1 MRTLLSA
8 LMALALSALGPLDA
22 FAEKRVALVV
32 GNSKYA
38 YISPLRNPDNDA
50 ELMAK
55 TLKELGFDVVL
66 ALDADRRSMTKA
78 VREFGKRLSRS
89 GPGTA
94 GLFYYAG
101 HGVQA
106 RGTNYL
112 IPLEAPIEDELDLT
126 VEAVDVAWVL
136 SQMEAAGNGLNL
148 MVLDACRNNPF
159 KGMFRSVGRG
169 LGRIDTARGALV
181 AFAAAPGQ
189 VATDGVRENSPYT
202 AALVKAMRTP
212 GLAVEQVFKRV
223 RLDVESETGGRQT
236 PWEESSLR
244 GDFYFVPKQSAKTQ
258 PAAGGDRLAANRLGA
273 KKAPALDDQTVELT
287 FWRSVK
293 DSKDTAVLGTYL
305 TRYPD
310 GVFADLARVLI
321 ARLEGSRQV
330 AKSDDRDTGPAAPV
344 QTAQE
349 VAPETSKAE
358 TEPVAGS
365 RDAGVPLVSA
375 EPEPEEP
382 RTNQRVA
389 AVDPQTA
396 TAPET
401 DVAPDLARRIQS
413 ALARAGCRPGVVD
426 GVWGSNSQAALTR
439 FGRHAKLRL
448 PQVAVSDRTLDL
460 LAKHPGRVCP
470 VTCGPGHSLK
480 GGRCVARKCPRGQI
494 LTRSGICRPR
504 VREVSKPRTAP
515 QRTAPPAEPPRK
527 RRYDPA
533 DTQGE
538 GWQIQR

>member
-1 MRTLLSA
+1 MRAFLSA
-8 LMALALSALGPLDA
+8 LIALTFSALAPLEVH
-22 FAEKRVALVV
+22 AEKRVALVV
-32 GNSKYA
+32 GNSEYSL
-38 YISPLRNPDNDA
+38 ISPLQNPRNDA
-50 ELMAK
+50 ELMAQ
-55 TLKELGFDVVL
+55 TLKGLGFDVVL
-66 ALDADRRSMTKA
+66 ALDSDRTAMTRA
-78 VREFGKRLSRS
+78 VREFGKRLSEA

-112 IPLEAPIEDELDLT
+112 VPLKAPIEDELDLT

-189 VATDGVRENSPYT
+189 VATDGTGDNSPYT
-202 AALVKAMRTP
+202 ASLVRAMRTP

-223 RLDVESETGGRQT
+223 RLDVESKTGGRQT

-244 GDFYFVPKQSAKTQ
+244 GEFYFVPEETVKTE

-273 KKAPALDDQTVELT
+273 KQSPAFDEQTIELT
-287 FWRSVK
+287 FWNSVK
-293 DSKDTAVLGTYL
+293 DSADPAVLGTYL
-305 TRYPD
+305 NRYPN

-321 ARLEGSRQV
+321 AQLERSGQDSTSGQ
-330 AKSDDRDTGPAAPV
+330 RDTSPAAPI
-344 QTAQE
+344 QTARE
-349 VAPETSKAE
+349 ASKAESEPAAGTRDATAPAAAPETEQK
-358 TEPVAGS
+358 
-365 RDAGVPLVSA
+365 
-375 EPEPEEP
+375 
-382 RTNQRVA
+382 VA
-389 AVDPQTA
+389 AVDPQA
-396 TAPET
+396 VTAPQTTE
-401 DVAPDLARRIQS
+401 VPDLARRIQS
-413 ALARAGCRPGVVD
+413 VLARAGCRPGGVD
-426 GVWGSNSQAALTR
+426 GLWGRNSEAALKR

-448 PQVAVSDRTLDL
+448 PSDAVSDETLDL
-460 LAKHPGRVCP
+460 LLKHPGRVCP
-470 VTCGPGHSLK
+470 GAACGPGHSLK
-480 GGRCVARKCPRGQI
+480 NGRCVARTCPRGQF
-494 LTRSGICRPR
+494 LTRSGACQPR
-504 VREVSKPRTAP
+504 ARQVSKPRPPKARPAP
-515 QRTAPPAEPPRK
+515 QRTAPQQAPPRK

-533 DTQGE
+533 ESQGE

>member
-8 LMALALSALGPLDA
+8 LMALAFSTLGPLDA
-22 FAEKRVALVV
+22 LAEKRIALVI
-32 GNSKYA
+32 GNSKYS

-55 TLKELGFDVVL
+55 TLREVGFEVVL

-78 VREFGKRLSRS
+78 VRDFGKRLSRS

-159 KGMFRSVGRG
+159 EGMFRSVGRG

-202 AALVKAMRTP
+202 AALVRAMQTP
-212 GLAVEQVFKRV
+212 GLAVEQVFKKV
-223 RLDVESETGGRQT
+223 RLEVESETGGRQT

-244 GDFYFVPKQSAKTQ
+244 GDFYFVPK
-258 PAAGGDRLAANRLGA
+258 AAPKNNTVVVGDRLAANRLGA
-273 KKAPALDDQTVELT
+273 KKAPAVSDPTVELT
-287 FWRSVK
+287 FWNSVK
-293 DSKDTAVLGTYL
+293 DSNDAAILGTYL
-305 TRYPD
+305 TRYPN
-310 GVFADLARVLI
+310 GVFADLARLLI
-321 ARLEGSRQV
+321 SRLETPQQV
-330 AKSDDRDTGPAAPV
+330 AKSSDADSDPVAPV
-344 QTAQE
+344 QTLQE
-349 VAPETSKAE
+349 SAPETSKPQAA
-358 TEPVAGS
+358 PVAGS
-365 RDAGVPLVSA
+365 RDASAPL
-375 EPEPEEP
+375 PEPNEP
-382 RTNQRVA
+382 RENERIA

-396 TAPET
+396 TAPEDAVT
-401 DVAPDLARRIQS
+401 PDLARRIQS
-413 ALARAGCRPGVVD
+413 ALARAGCRPGGVD
-426 GVWGSNSQAALTR
+426 GVWGANSQAALNR
-439 FGRHAKLRL
+439 FGRHANVRL
-448 PQVAVSDRTLDL
+448 PEEPVSDRTLDL
-460 LAKHPGRVCP
+460 LAKHPGRICP
-470 VTCGPGHSLK
+470 IVCGPGHSLK
-480 GGRCVARKCPRGQI
+480 GGRCVAKKCPRGQI
-494 LTRSGICRPR
+494 LTRSGACKPR
-504 VREVSKPRTAP
+504 VRQISKPRTAP
-515 QRTAPPAEPPRK
+515 RRTAPPPEPPRN
-527 RRYDPA
+527 RRINPA
-533 DTQGE
+533 ETQGE